1 MLPRRNP
8 FLNIKTQVKSKK
20 VNKKKSYWQ
29 KISKGGIR
37 SECHQILS
45 GGPASQFVDSCLLT
59 VCSHGLP
66 LVCTCVERY
75 LSLPFIK
82 ALIPS

>member
-8 FLNIKTQVKSKK
+8 FLKIKTQVKSKK
-20 VNKKKSYWQ
+20 VNKKKLLA
-29 KISKGGIR
+29 KKSKGGIR
-37 SECHQILS
+37 SKCHHILS

-75 LSLPFIK
+75 LSLPFIR